1 MVTDKNHL
9 DGRPDCAPSHWNENF
24 EIYYLTE
31 KMRSQKDPNF
41 SNLCDRVGRGKI
53 TLEDEKFLKSRVQN
67 PVSEGS
73 NDKFKN
79 GNLSI
84 IVTTNKKKEL
94 INSTKL
100 FELLPDMKEY
110 ICNSTDRVTNLPARK
125 LPSRLKNNPGKTG
138 NLQTELKLKVGAPVL
153 ITSNHPKKKY
163 KEDGIVNGARGYVQ
177 SIQVSKEEP
186 EKVDIIWVI
195 FNKETVGKLY
205 RFEHNHLRKYHNPG
219 HQLAMPILPERKSF
233 KEKFGN
239 VEYQRTNFPLSLA
252 YAMTAHK
259 CQGETLEEVIID
271 FGPNIEL
278 NIKNYICPGSFYVA
292 LTRVREGNNVYLK
305 SFDRSYI
312 QVNKAIEYK
321 VEAMKRF
328 RPYKFKKIYLDEK
341 IFQVDDSEV
350 KVGYLNINGLIDGNH
365 AEYINADHNLRNL
378 DILVLAETKLDSH
391 CSKQQLIDTL
401 SNWNIF
407 NRYDSDDGIKHMGLM
422 ILTSMKSTVLDQF
435 KSVTHLP
442 AMRNNK
448 LQIQGLI
455 IRLKIGLKFG
465 FIYCRSGPNNSE
477 IKAIRKYFNECTF
490 LMGDFNL
497 SHRVKEDQK
506 KINEICQSTK
516 VSFLKEITRTISNN
530 QLDYIL
536 IDEKFTEI
544 CFVTSYNNF
553 ISDHNS
559 TVLRVGL
566 NDNEFTEEIKERL
579 TFDRDSHLRTKV
591 VEEELSGSNL
601 SSDEIDQFDHSL
613 HGTITDD
620 SDKDEEETERRTSS
634 DQTFKRRFG
643 NSDMT
648 TCWLN
653 SCLQLVLNAMD
664 HIELVERFPSELAEE
679 LMKLQSNQKQFPL
692 DSTFV
697 KHIIVTAEDT
707 RIATRISEVEREIRD
722 PFELENRIGNIR
734 SLRLDMLSGQQ
745 CVRDFFLCITEN
757 VLNWPDVFSFFGFK
771 ITHSSQCCNCN
782 FDNQHEITQM
792 YVELQVPPDGSSLND
807 YVEEYFNSCSLVGAF
822 CENGCKQFAQS
833 EKRSSLTKAD
843 ETKFLTIILTRA
855 VETLDGFQLN
865 RSNIIP
871 TNDIWI
877 RYKDTVNTT
886 NMLLV
891 LIVGMQKGWMSGMKQ
906 SL

>member
-1 MVTDKNHL
+1 M
-9 DGRPDCAPSHWNENF
+9 
-24 EIYYLTE
+24 
-31 KMRSQKDPNF
+31 
-41 SNLCDRVGRGKI
+41 
-53 TLEDEKFLKSRVQN
+53 
-67 PVSEGS
+67 
-73 NDKFKN
+73 
-79 GNLSI
+79 
-84 IVTTNKKKEL
+84 
-94 INSTKL
+94 
-100 FELLPDMKEY
+100 
-110 ICNSTDRVTNLPARK
+110 
-125 LPSRLKNNPGKTG
+125 
-138 NLQTELKLKVGAPVL
+138 
-153 ITSNHPKKKY
+153 
-163 KEDGIVNGARGYVQ
+163 
-177 SIQVSKEEP
+177 
-186 EKVDIIWVI
+186 
-195 FNKETVGKLY
+195 
-205 RFEHNHLRKYHNPG
+205 
-219 HQLAMPILPERKSF
+219 
-233 KEKFGN
+233 
-239 VEYQRTNFPLSLA
+239 
-252 YAMTAHK
+252 
-259 CQGETLEEVIID
+259 
-271 FGPNIEL
+271 
-278 NIKNYICPGSFYVA
+278 
-292 LTRVREGNNVYLK
+292 
-305 SFDRSYI
+305 
-312 QVNKAIEYK
+312 
-321 VEAMKRF
+321 
-328 RPYKFKKIYLDEK
+328 
-341 IFQVDDSEV
+341 
-350 KVGYLNINGLIDGNH
+350 
-365 AEYINADHNLRNL
+365 
-378 DILVLAETKLDSH
+378 
-391 CSKQQLIDTL
+391 
-401 SNWNIF
+401 
-407 NRYDSDDGIKHMGLM
+407 
-422 ILTSMKSTVLDQF
+422 
-435 KSVTHLP
+435 
-442 AMRNNK
+442 
-448 LQIQGLI
+448 
-455 IRLKIGLKFG
+455 
-465 FIYCRSGPNNSE
+465 
-477 IKAIRKYFNECTF
+477 
-490 LMGDFNL
+490 
-497 SHRVKEDQK
+497 
-506 KINEICQSTK
+506 
-516 VSFLKEITRTISNN
+516 
-530 QLDYIL
+530 DYIL
-536 IDEKFTEI
+536 IDEKFIEI